1 MGLSFYSP
9 ALRPSNER
17 QRQNA
22 VDASGVITAPPDA
35 TLHAVVTAAARRF
48 GTPMAAVSIIDRDR
62 QWFAARIGVDLP
74 ETSRA
79 VSFCAHA
86 ILNPR
91 EPMIIENAEEDERFA
106 GNPMVMGDPRVRF
119 YAGIPILDG
128 DGHALGALCVIDSVP
143 RSFDGLERETL
154 AELGRRAEQ
163 AISEMM
169 AR

>member
-1 MGLSFYSP
+1 MSLSFYSP
-9 ALRPSNER
+9 AQRPPNER

-35 TLHAVVTAAARRF
+35 ALHAVVAAAVRRF
-48 GTPMAAVSIIDRDR
+48 GTPAAAVTIIDRDR
-62 QWFAARIGVDLP
+62 QWFAARIGIDLP

-91 EPMIIENAEEDERFA
+91 EPMIVENAEVDDRFA
-106 GNPMVMGDPRVRF
+106 GNPMVMGDPYVRF
-119 YAGIPILDG
+119 YAGMPILDRN
-128 DGHALGALCVIDSVP
+128 GHALGALCVIDSVP
-143 RSFDGLERETL
+143 RVFDSHERETL
-154 AELGRRAEQ
+154 AELGRRAGQ
-163 AISEMM
+163 AIGELA